1 MTGRVLFF
9 ALIAGW
15 LADRLARPD
24 RDVEAGIEA
33 YEAGELDVA
42 LERFEAAIARHGDRP
57 ELSLDRGLVLLAQ
70 ALRTPKASDSEP
82 APNDGLADAA
92 RRAFERAS
100 ESDDPEIRASAFY
113 ERGNVAFDAEQW
125 DPAIEAYIEC
135 LKARPDH
142 ANAKWNLELARK
154 KKQEQ
159 EKEDEKDE
167 DEKDDEQDETGGE
180 DSGGSTGDESGG
192 STGDESGGSTGGES
206 GGESSG
212 GSTGD
217 SGGSGGSG
225 DSGGSGGS
233 GEQPPDQGSGEDGGS
248 GGDEPEDDQQPPP
261 DQQPPQ
267 PQPAPLDQMD
277 LQKALEE
284 LDEQDRF
291 LLDRPSGG
299 VRPPTEDW

>member
-1 MTGRVLFF
+1 MTGRVLVL
-9 ALIAGW
+9 ALLAGW

-33 YEAGELDVA
+33 YQAGELDAA

-57 ELSLDRGLVLLAQ
+57 ELSLNRGLVLLAQ
-70 ALRTPKASDSEP
+70 SLRMKAADAE
-82 APNDGLADAA
+82 AADDDGLADAA

-125 DPAIEAYIEC
+125 DTAIESYIEC

-154 KKQEQ
+154 KKAEQ

-167 DEKDDEQDETGGE
+167 EDEEDEQDDTGGE
-180 DSGGSTGDESGG
+180 DSGSSTGDDTGG
-192 STGDESGGSTGGES
+192 STGDTGDTGDSTGGES
-206 GGESSG
+206 GESTGGSSG
-212 GSTGD
+212 GGESGE
-217 SGGSGGSG
+217 SGG
-225 DSGGSGGS
+225 SGGSGGS
-233 GEQPPDQGSGEDGGS
+233 GEQPPEPGTGEEGGS
-248 GGDEPEDDQQPPP
+248 GGDEPKDDPQPPP
-261 DQQPPQ
+261 PQ
-267 PQPAPLDQMD
+267 QPAPLDQMD

>member
-1 MTGRVLFF
+1 MTGRVLL
-9 ALIAGW
+9 AVVLAGW
-15 LADRLARPD
+15 LADELARPD

-42 LERFEAAIARHGDRP
+42 LERFDAAIARHGDRP
-57 ELSLDRGLVLLAQ
+57 ELSLNRGLVLLAQ
-70 ALRTPKASDSEP
+70 GLRTPQASDPE
-82 APNDGLADAA
+82 AAARAGQVDAA

-100 ESDDPEIRASAFY
+100 ESDDPEVRGSAFY
-113 ERGNVAFDAEQW
+113 ERGNVAFDGEEW
-125 DPAIEAYIEC
+125 DIAIEAYIEC

-159 EKEDEKDE
+159 EKEDEEDEKD

-180 DSGGSTGDESGG
+180 DSGSSDSGG
-192 STGDESGGSTGGES
+192 STGDDSGGSTGDDSGGSTGDDSGGSSGDDGSGGSTGGE
-206 GGESSG
+206 
-212 GSTGD
+212 D
-217 SGGSGGSG
+217 SG
-225 DSGGSGGS
+225 GGSGGS
-233 GEQPPDQGSGEDGGS
+233 GEPPDQ
-248 GGDEPEDDQQPPP
+248 EPKDDQPKDDPE
-261 DQQPPQ
+261 QPPQ

-277 LQKALEE
+277 LQKALED

>member
-1 MTGRVLFF
+1 MTGRVLL
-9 ALIAGW
+9 AVVLAGW

-42 LERFEAAIARHGDRP
+42 LERFDAAISRHGDRP
-57 ELSLDRGLVLLAQ
+57 ELSLNRGLVLLAQ
-70 ALRTPKASDSEP
+70 GDP
-82 APNDGLADAA
+82 DAA

-100 ESDDPEIRASAFY
+100 ESDDPEVRSSAFY
-113 ERGNVAFDAEQW
+113 ERGNVAFDAEEW
-125 DPAIEAYIEC
+125 DIAIEAYIEC

-159 EKEDEKDE
+159 EKEDEKE
-167 DEKDDEQDETGGE
+167 DEEEQDDQQDETGGE
-180 DSGGSTGDESGG
+180 DSGSSSDSGG
-192 STGDESGGSTGGES
+192 STGDDSGGSTGDDSGGSSGDDGSGGSTGGEES
-206 GGESSG
+206 G
-212 GSTGD
+212 
-217 SGGSGGSG
+217 
-225 DSGGSGGS
+225 GGSGGS
-233 GEQPPDQGSGEDGGS
+233 GEPPEQ
-248 GGDEPEDDQQPPP
+248 EPKDDQPQDDQPQDDQPKDDQPPP
-261 DQQPPQ
+261 DSKQPP
-267 PQPAPLDQMD
+267 PAPLDQMD
-277 LQKALEE
+277 LQKALED